1 MKTLVCL
8 LLLIL
13 SYSLTVSAQKIKVSE
28 EGKRVICIIN
38 STSTKAGL
46 AHAVDEL
53 AKYNVTL
60 DIRESEFT
68 KNGNLK
74 KISFS
79 VKNAVGEATYI
90 SDNMTKPKSAVQ
102 ITSDLSP
109 GAKNTIGVGSVTEK
123 MD

>member
-1 MKTLVCL
+1 M

-13 SYSLTVSAQKIKVSE
+13 FYSLTVSAQKIKVSE

-38 STSTKAGL
+38 SESTKAGL

>member
-1 MKTLVCL
+1 M

-13 SYSLTVSAQKIKVSE
+13 FYSLTVSAQKIKVSE
-28 EGKRVICIIN
+28 EGKRVICNIN
-38 STSTKAGL
+38 SETTTAGL

>member
-38 STSTKAGL
+38 SESTKAGL

>member
-38 STSTKAGL
+38 SESTKAGL

-68 KNGNLK
+68 KNGNLR